1 MQLSP
6 GAQQIRDLANKISRL
21 NEYDTQTDTGEPN
34 HEISTGELMRLK
46 QALAP
51 LVSDELQSRFMQTLN
66 KMASGQPVSFSESK
80 LITAAFISMA
90 DIIASDSSLISRL
103 RKDIR
108 DFNTDQGEVDT
119 APEDDIAADV
129 MPDVEPADPYK
140 MK

>member
-21 NEYDTQTDTGEPN
+21 NEYNTQTDTGEPN
-34 HEISTGELMRLK
+34 HEITTGELMRLK
-46 QALAP
+46 QALGP

-66 KMASGQPVSFSESK
+66 KMASGQPVTFSESK

-108 DFNTDQGEVDT
+108 DFNTDQGEVDI